1 MAQSVGNGVYQEGR
15 LISNFGTGGQVSAYM
30 SRMTFDREMQTN
42 TFCHAVNKGYSVFGA
57 TLNCGSALKWL
68 CKSMYKFD
76 ERCYEIAE
84 KLAEE
89 SPAGSKGIIYLPYLS
104 GERSPIM
111 NSEAKGVFFGLK
123 LEHDK
128 RHILRAGMEGII
140 YSLKDCLLTL
150 QQMGIDSKEII
161 ASGGGVANDLML
173 YLKKKSKFAM
183 SVSKRVLEHV
193 LLQEQV
199 WGCLI
204 LIAHVTDI
212 LPVATGLICR

>member
-1 MAQSVGNGVYQEGR
+1 MW
-15 LISNFGTGGQVSAYM
+15 
-30 SRMTFDREMQTN
+30 
-42 TFCHAVNKGYSVFGA
+42 K
-57 TLNCGSALKWL
+57 
-68 CKSMYKFD
+68 
-76 ERCYEIAE
+76 CYEIAE

-173 YLKKKSKFAM
+173 QMQADIFEKEIKVCN
-183 SVSKRVLEHV
+183 VS
-193 LLQEQV
+193 EQA
-199 WGCLI
+199 CLGACI
-204 LIAHVTDI
+204 IAGTGLGMFDIDI